1 MGVAE
6 FDRSDESI
14 SAMED
19 PGFARD
25 AEEILHDVDRHV
37 VKGRRIVSESDASL
51 PGLVRQVDYDHGAK
65 GGLE

>member
-1 MGVAE
+1 
-6 FDRSDESI
+6 
-14 SAMED
+14 MED

-51 PGLVRQVDYDHGAK
+51 PGLVRQVDYDHAAK